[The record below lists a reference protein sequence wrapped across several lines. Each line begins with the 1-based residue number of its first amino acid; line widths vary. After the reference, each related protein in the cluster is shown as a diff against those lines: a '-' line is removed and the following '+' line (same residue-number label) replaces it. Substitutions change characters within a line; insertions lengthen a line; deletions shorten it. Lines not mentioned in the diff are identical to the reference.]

1 MNWRTGGMQFSADCV
16 VIAVFAMIRFRMRVS
31 GCPNI
36 LEISSCQRR
45 FILRQGT
52 RARRPARGEEKN
64 CDERREDGEGKVAK
78 FGLGQGRSPGR
89 LLTVI
94 HNPLQDYFLALSWS
108 RLVHLPL

>member
-1 MNWRTGGMQFSADCV
+1 MNRRTGGMQFSTERV
-16 VIAVFAMIRFRMRVS
+16 VIGVFPMIRFRVRVS

-36 LEISSCQRR
+36 LEICSCQRR

-94 HNPLQDYFLALSWS
+94 HNPLQDYFLNIFATDL
-108 RLVHLPL
+108 HG

>member
-16 VIAVFAMIRFRMRVS
+16 VIAVFAMIRFRVRVS

-36 LEISSCQRR
+36 LEISSCQRW

-52 RARRPARGEEKN
+52 RAPRPARGEEKN
-64 CDERREDGEGKVAK
+64 CDERREDDEGKVAK
-78 FGLGQGRSPGR
+78 FGLGQDRSPGR

-94 HNPLQDYFLALSWS
+94 HNLLQDYFLNIFAT
-108 RLVHLPL
+108 HLHG